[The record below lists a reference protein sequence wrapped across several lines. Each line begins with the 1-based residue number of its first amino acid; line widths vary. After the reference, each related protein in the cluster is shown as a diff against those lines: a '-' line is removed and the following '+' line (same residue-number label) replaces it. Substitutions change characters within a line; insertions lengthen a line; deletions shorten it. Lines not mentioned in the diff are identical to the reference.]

1 MLTDKAGL
9 CCFCFLWRRGLLH
22 IQYRWWMPALHRKST
37 SLKISVLPQES
48 LSQLSPSFEWKHSF
62 IRDPDMKDSSNH
74 VSVSAEGS
82 DGSLVHIRW
91 LGFICLL
98 WVMLFQVRVLHWIS
112 SIYAA
117 RVGLTVLDSEWWD
130 SLDCLVMIV
139 LSTGRLLS

>member
-1 MLTDKAGL
+1 MVIFISVLVLHYFSTSSNKWKWEIIILTK
-9 CCFCFLWRRGLLH
+9 
-22 IQYRWWMPALHRKST
+22 

-74 VSVSAEGS
+74 VSVRAEGS